1 MNVVKLFKYLG
12 TYISRTGSDLADV
25 DSRVESAG
33 KAFGALSS
41 NVFKTTS
48 VTRTAKRAVYEGEI
62 LSILLYGSESWLLTE
77 TVLQRLRCFHAR
89 CVRAMCRVTRTHTW
103 EARISTWELTQEL
116 GLESIDVYV
125 KRRLLRFVGHI
136 ARMPFDRTPRRML
149 SSWVA
154 APRPSGGQLMTYGR
168 SVFKALDAF
177 GIDHS
182 SWSTLAQDR
191 AAWRGAIHGELL
203 AEGPP
208 RRAAA
213 AAADRLIDVAVADAR
228 RGVDVGAAIDAS
240 FARAAAAAAPS
251 LPPPACQ
258 PAHQQACKPARVP
271 RGASQRP
278 VLPWRGGQQAPIPL
292 SAALQ

>member
-1 MNVVKLFKYLG
+1 VVKLFKYLG

-136 ARMPFDRTPRRML
+136 ALMPFDRTPRRML

-278 VLPWRGGQQAPIPL
+278 VLPWRGGQQASIPL